1 MDMEKNQRV
10 AMVFGCGGLGD
21 HAYYNRMGF
30 KGLNKAIQ
38 QLGIAF
44 DYRLPNTDSD
54 IEPQLREFAEERV
67 YSLVMVMGFGASAAL
82 QRVAAAFPS
91 QLFAAFDARAD
102 LPNVSNYGGDPRS
115 VAFLAG
121 GVAASLFKTGKV
133 GALFGTENSGYW
145 RWVAGYIA
153 GAKFSIPH
161 IDVVP
166 KFLSSWSP
174 SPEEGE
180 AAADELYHLGV
191 DVIMAHLDEG
201 DVGVFRAARKNVRYA
216 IGFNGEREL
225 DPQYVLFDLRRYL
238 DALVYDAVER
248 IVNEN
253 FQAGFEAWGM
263 ERGQFGLELGEPV
276 HPRITKD
283 VIHYMEK
290 LKALLASGRLGNI
303 PGSPDEIEPFLE
315 DSAGLQRLG

>member
-1 MDMEKNQRV
+1 MEKNQRV

-30 KGLNKAIQ
+30 KGLLKARQ

-44 DYRLPNTDSD
+44 DYKLPNTVSD
-54 IEPQLREFAEERV
+54 IEPQLREFVEESV

-121 GVAASLFKTGKV
+121 GVAASLSMTGKV

-153 GAKFSIPH
+153 GAKLSIPH

-166 KFLSSWSP
+166 KFLLNWSP

-201 DVGVFRAARKNVRYA
+201 DVGVFRAARKQVRYA
-216 IGFNGEREL
+216 IGFNGERKL
-225 DPQYVLFDLRRYL
+225 DPRHVLFDLHRYL
-238 DALVYDAVER
+238 DNLVYDAVER
-248 IVNEN
+248 IVNEK
-253 FQAGFEAWGM
+253 FRSGFEAWGM
-263 ERGQFGLELGEPV
+263 ERGQYGLEFGEPV

-283 VIHYMEK
+283 VIHHMEK
-290 LKALLASGRLGNI
+290 LKDLLASGRLGNL
-303 PGSPDEIEPFLE
+303 PSSPDEIGPFLE
-315 DSAGLQRLG
+315 ANESL